1 MASHI
6 HRIIIFS
13 HRHSNTKEDS
23 PSYSHTLRTCAT
35 LPSLAKLQGGHVSY
49 ELCGLPSHPLI
60 CHNMLSR
67 VTICGCIVLCCVRH
81 DSCSY
86 STTTTTSMGR
96 RRRGKQELIYC
107 WHVYHHH
114 HATPERRAEFECR
127 MTICRFTAAL
137 AESEVVIHLQSSV

>member
-86 STTTTTSMGR
+86 NYNDEYGKKKKKKKKRKTRANLLLACLSSSSSCNTRATSGVR
-96 RRRGKQELIYC
+96 VS
-107 WHVYHHH
+107 HD
-114 HATPERRAEFECR
+114 
-127 MTICRFTAAL
+127 
-137 AESEVVIHLQSSV
+137 HL